1 MNNRVSGGNP
11 ILSCINSKI
20 WGVRFLGAWAGLALE
35 SFIGCCIWRD
45 LKYAENSIH
54 SQIDTS
60 VTLVAV
66 WRVYLKEAN
75 PEAFLMLQSG
85 MTGTWA
91 MIELG
96 RGKAQLAKS
105 KEASI
110 YDSAFVEPKKYSLKD
125 DKDLNMNPSYIT
137 SGAEL
142 FTSYSI
148 LYFWKW
154 GTLLHVIMGIRLDLK
169 YLKQCLNS
177 MSVNGY

>member
-1 MNNRVSGGNP
+1 MGPEREVARG
-11 ILSCINSKI
+11 
-20 WGVRFLGAWAGLALE
+20 RAGI
-35 SFIGCCIWRD
+35 SWRC
-45 LKYAENSIH
+45 
-54 SQIDTS
+54 
-60 VTLVAV
+60 
-66 WRVYLKEAN
+66 
-75 PEAFLMLQSG
+75 PG
-85 MTGTWA
+85 WA

-148 LYFWKW
+148 LYF
-154 GTLLHVIMGIRLDLK
+154 
-169 YLKQCLNS
+169 
-177 MSVNGY
+177 

>member
-1 MNNRVSGGNP
+1 M
-11 ILSCINSKI
+11 
-20 WGVRFLGAWAGLALE
+20 
-35 SFIGCCIWRD
+35 
-45 LKYAENSIH
+45 
-54 SQIDTS
+54 
-60 VTLVAV
+60 
-66 WRVYLKEAN
+66 YLKEAN

-148 LYFWKW
+148 LYF
-154 GTLLHVIMGIRLDLK
+154 
-169 YLKQCLNS
+169 
-177 MSVNGY
+177 